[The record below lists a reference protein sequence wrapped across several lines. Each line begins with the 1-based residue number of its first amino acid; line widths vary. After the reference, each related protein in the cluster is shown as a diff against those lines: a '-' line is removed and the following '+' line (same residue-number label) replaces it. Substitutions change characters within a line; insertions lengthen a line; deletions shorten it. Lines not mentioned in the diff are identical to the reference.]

1 MPADEVASRRD
12 MLIVDCC
19 CALAIAFNFMWCSLE
34 GHGAGFVASARLV
47 DPLLNPRGFWLLGMI
62 VATIAFFAMPHV
74 LKRYEFVLN
83 KAVPLAGSIGT
94 ACFALASFQ
103 DSLPAVL
110 IAVVGLFLSGFGY
123 FWFAARCYLFL
134 ARMRTFVAIAWI
146 TAAAVLLKTAL
157 LPLAAASSWFIQVP
171 LTCAIAPASA
181 LLLWCAQRVAGTSTI
196 FNIEKRSQSH
206 YLSAATQKNFLLLLV
221 LSAFLLA
228 TVRRLSFWGT
238 WGEASTFSAAPIAGV
253 VELIVMGVCLAIFVY
268 VAFVRAEN
276 LPVVFRFQPA
286 LVIVLTGLFIASF
299 VNTDRLSA
307 STNIIATVIY
317 IDEACAYLLFW
328 SLITQSLDSLDLP
341 PFRIIGI
348 GGGVYALSSFIW
360 VAAAQNVADIG
371 GAILTLVAYG
381 GAIALMLYTYR
392 ESRLDNCE
400 PKMTP
405 SGLESIESLNS
416 CVDNDGE
423 SAVKITDSITERCD
437 VLAAQYHLTPRETEV
452 FKLLAQGRTRVYI
465 QEELVLS
472 VSTVKTHV
480 SHIYAKLNVHDRQ
493 GMMDLVLGSDVQN
506 ELKQ

>member
-1 MPADEVASRRD
+1 MPADEAASRRH
-12 MLIVDCC
+12 MRIVDCC

-34 GHGAGFVASARLV
+34 GHGTGFVASARLV

-62 VATIAFFAMPHV
+62 AATITFFAMPHV

-94 ACFALASFQ
+94 ACFAFASSQ
-103 DSLPAVL
+103 DALTAVL

-146 TAAAVLLKTAL
+146 IAAAVLLKTAL
-157 LPLAAASSWFIQVP
+157 LPLAAASSWLIQVP

-181 LLLWCAQRVAGTSTI
+181 LLLWCAQRVAGAGTI
-196 FNIEKRSQSH
+196 FNIEKHSQSL
-206 YLSAATQKNFLLLLV
+206 YLSAAAQKNFLLLLI

-238 WGEASTFSAAPIAGV
+238 WGEASAFSAAPIAGI
-253 VELIVMGVCLAIFVY
+253 VELAVMGVCLAIFVY
-268 VAFVRAEN
+268 VAFVRIEN
-276 LPVVFRFQPA
+276 IPVVFRFQPA

-299 VNTDRLSA
+299 ASA
-307 STNIIATVIY
+307 DGQSDSTHIIATVIY

-328 SLITQSLDSLDLP
+328 SLIIQSLDSLDLP
-341 PFRIIGI
+341 PFRIIGV
-348 GGGVYALSSFIW
+348 GGGVYAISSFIW
-360 VAAAQNVADIG
+360 VAAAHNVADIG
-371 GAILTLVAYG
+371 GAFITLVAYG

-392 ESRLDNCE
+392 ESRLDTSE
-400 PKMTP
+400 PRVTP
-405 SGLESIESLNS
+405 SGLGDIEGLNS
-416 CVDNDGE
+416 CAENVSE
-423 SAVKITDSITERCD
+423 SAAKITDSITERCD
-437 VLAAQYHLTPRETEV
+437 VLAAQYRLTPRETEV
-452 FKLLAQGRTRVYI
+452 FKLLAQGRTRAYI

-480 SHIYAKLNVHDRQ
+480 SHIYAKLGVHDRQ
-493 GMMDLVLGSDVQN
+493 GMMDLVLGSDMQN
-506 ELKQ
+506 ELK

>member
-1 MPADEVASRRD
+1 MPADEAASRRH
-12 MLIVDCC
+12 MRIVDCC

-62 VATIAFFAMPHV
+62 AATITFFAMPHV

-94 ACFALASFQ
+94 ACFALASSQ
-103 DSLPAVL
+103 DALSAVL

-146 TAAAVLLKTAL
+146 IAAAVLLKTAL
-157 LPLAAASSWFIQVP
+157 LPLAAASSWLIQVP

-181 LLLWCAQRVAGTSTI
+181 LLLWCAQRVAGAGTI
-196 FNIEKRSQSH
+196 FNIEKHSQSL
-206 YLSAATQKNFLLLLV
+206 YLSAAAQKNFLLLLI

-238 WGEASTFSAAPIAGV
+238 WGEASAFSAAPIAGI
-253 VELIVMGVCLAIFVY
+253 VELAVMGVCLAIFVY
-268 VAFVRAEN
+268 VAFVRIEN
-276 LPVVFRFQPA
+276 IPVVFRFQPA

-299 VNTDRLSA
+299 ASA
-307 STNIIATVIY
+307 DGQSDSSHIIATVIY

-328 SLITQSLDSLDLP
+328 SLIIQSLDSLDLP
-341 PFRIIGI
+341 PFRIIGV

-360 VAAAQNVADIG
+360 VAAAHNVADIG
-371 GAILTLVAYG
+371 GAFITLVAYG

-392 ESRLDNCE
+392 ESRLDTSE
-400 PKMTP
+400 LRVTP
-405 SGLESIESLNS
+405 SGLGDIEGLNS
-416 CVDNDGE
+416 CADNVSE
-423 SAVKITDSITERCD
+423 SAAKITDSIAERCD
-437 VLAAQYHLTPRETEV
+437 VLAAQYRLTPRETEV
-452 FKLLAQGRTRVYI
+452 FKLLAQGRTRAYI

-480 SHIYAKLNVHDRQ
+480 SHIYAKLGVHDRQ
-493 GMMDLVLGSDVQN
+493 GMMDLVLGSDIQN
-506 ELKQ
+506 ELK